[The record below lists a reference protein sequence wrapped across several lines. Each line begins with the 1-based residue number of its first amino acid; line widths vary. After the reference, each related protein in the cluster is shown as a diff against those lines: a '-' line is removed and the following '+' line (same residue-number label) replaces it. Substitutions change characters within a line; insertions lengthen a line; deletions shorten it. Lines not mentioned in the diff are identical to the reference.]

1 MDVPAGASGD
11 RAREAPGDHAVG
23 DLTRVF
29 VDPDDRPAA
38 GATLLTG
45 GAAAVGIA
53 LINTFGNV
61 AGFAAGYV
69 TGFLKDLTGSYVVP
83 MFAVG
88 GLMALSG
95 ILMVALS
102 RWGRIERTGPE
113 AESDPGTEITAS
125 GPVR

>member
-1 MDVPAGASGD
+1 MGSPAATVAVITVTACAIFAALPNFWTVPAK
-11 RAREAPGDHAVG
+11 
-23 DLTRVF
+23 F
-29 VDPDDRPAA
+29 
-38 GATLLTG
+38 LTG

-95 ILMVALS
+95 ILMSAQPVGAGAD
-102 RWGRIERTGPE
+102 RPE
-113 AESDPGTEITAS
+113 VEDPGTEITAS